1 MTRLP
6 EYFNAEGLDG
16 FMDRFRT
23 VDFERM
29 AALYREWNA
38 RINVIS
44 RKDIDNV
51 FEHHILHSLCIAF
64 YLEKERPEAFRAWEA
79 GGIRVLD
86 AGCGGGFPGIPL
98 AAVFPDVR
106 FTLCDS
112 IGKKVMVA
120 REVASAM
127 GLDNVECVHGRV
139 EEIPGTWDYVVSRA
153 VTALDNFLPWVY
165 GRFGSSILYLK
176 GGDISAELE
185 ACRRKYGDR
194 MPSVS
199 TWPVDSVLKDEYFG
213 EKLVVNL
220 AVSQK

>member
-1 MTRLP
+1 M
-6 EYFNAEGLDG
+6 A
-16 FMDRFRT
+16 RFT
-23 VDFERM
+23 DVDFERM

-64 YLEKERPEAFRAWEA
+64 YLEKEQPEAFRAWRE
-79 GGIRVLD
+79 GGVTVLD

-127 GLDNVECVHGRV
+127 GLKNVECVHGRV
-139 EEIPGTWDYVVSRA
+139 EELPGTWNYVVSRA

-165 GRFGSSILYLK
+165 GRFDRSILYLK
-176 GGDISAELE
+176 GGDISLELE
-185 ACRRKYGDR
+185 ACRRKYGSR

-199 TWPVDSVLKDEYFG
+199 VWPVDSVLKDEYFR